1 MGQMPDHD
9 SIDERL
15 TDFYHRARVAMSGPV
30 PRWDPSAA
38 TAVKHGWG
46 RQLLFAGA
54 AAVFI
59 VAVFAGARYL
69 RLNQSPPAGQNQ
81 AGTSPT
87 AEASAKPQPTPPPS
101 PLTGECKPPGSWGDN
116 GMPPNGGGLAFS
128 PGAFFSRSAPPRRPH
143 TPR

>member
-9 SIDERL
+9 SIEHRL
-15 TDFYHRARVAMSGPV
+15 TDFYHRSRVAMSGPV

-81 AGTSPT
+81 AVTSPT
-87 AEASAKPQPTPPPS
+87 AEASATPQPTPTPS
-101 PLTGECKPPGSWGDN
+101 PFTGNCKLPVSWGAIGLALRAISSRSTGPGS
-116 GMPPNGGGLAFS
+116 S
-128 PGAFFSRSAPPRRPH
+128 
-143 TPR
+143 